1 MPLVYLHGLTS
12 ATRTER
18 ANRHVARFLAF
29 IAGAVNA
36 GGFLALRQY
45 TSHMSG
51 IVSSMAD
58 DLAIGHLDFALAGL
72 AAVAT
77 FLAGA
82 MVTTLMVRWARR
94 RRMQSRYALP
104 LLLEAAL
111 LVLFGVRGRVFT
123 GASTMEIVLLLCFT
137 MGLQNAIITKLSHA
151 VIRTTHLT
159 GMITDSG
166 IALGRMLDRLWSRR
180 QTRLTRE
187 LATLRLLSSLV
198 VLFFVGGV
206 VGALGFKHVGFLFT
220 LPLAAVLIL
229 LAAGPIVTDVKT
241 RLRPRVPSSET

>member
-1 MPLVYLHGLTS
+1 MPLAYLHGLTT

-51 IVSSMAD
+51 IVSAMAD
-58 DLAIGHLDFALAGL
+58 DLAIGYLDLALAGL
-72 AAVAT
+72 AAVAA

-82 MVTTLMVRWARR
+82 IVTTLMIRWARR
-94 RRMQSRYALP
+94 RRMGSRYALP

-111 LVLFGVRGRVFT
+111 LILFGLRGRVFT
-123 GASTMEIVLLLCFT
+123 GARAFDIVLLLCFT

-159 GMITDSG
+159 GMVTDSG
-166 IALGRMLDRLWSRR
+166 IALGRILDRLWSRR
-180 QTRLTRE
+180 RTGITRE

-198 VLFFVGGV
+198 LLFFVGGV
-206 VGALGFKHVGFLFT
+206 TGALGFKHVGFLFT

-229 LAAGPIVTDVKT
+229 LAAGPILTDLKRSRQT
-241 RLRPRVPSSET
+241 